1 MEAQADCQETV
12 RGWITELA
20 SAGLIE
26 LTEDRGYVLS
36 AAGRD
41 ELERLAPTPRVE
53 PVPEMSEE
61 AVAVLQRRLAR

>member
-1 MEAQADCQETV
+1 M
-12 RGWITELA
+12 GSL
-20 SAGLIE
+20 GIE

-41 ELERLAPTPRVE
+41 EQLERLAPTPRVE